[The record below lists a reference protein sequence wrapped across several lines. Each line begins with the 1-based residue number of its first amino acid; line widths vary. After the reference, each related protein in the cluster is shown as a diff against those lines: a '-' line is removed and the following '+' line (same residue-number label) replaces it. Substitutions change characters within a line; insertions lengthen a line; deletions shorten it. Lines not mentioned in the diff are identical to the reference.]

1 MRGRDVPHRAAQTAA
16 LEHARRISG
25 RRAARTD
32 RGVAWAG
39 QCVGEGSA
47 GGRRLEKVK
56 QLAKVADDL
65 GVTLPKLALA
75 WCLKNPNVS
84 TVITGASKPE
94 QVREN
99 MKAGEVVD
107 QLDDGVMKRIESVL
121 QGG

>member
-1 MRGRDVPHRAAQTAA
+1 MPMYSWLRQQFESNEVR
-16 LEHARRISG
+16 
-25 RRAARTD
+25 
-32 RGVAWAG
+32 
-39 QCVGEGSA
+39 
-47 GGRRLEKVK
+47 RRLEKVK
-56 QLAKVADDL
+56 QLVKVAGDL

-107 QLDDGVMKRIESVL
+107 QLDDGVMKRIESIL